1 MCVKLSSGDLN
12 PDPCPPHLTNT
23 YICGVITT
31 PRVRSGNNIL
41 KIIKNVA
48 NKTIKYT
55 ISGMLTRQNLD
66 H

>member
-12 PDPCPPHLTNT
+12 PDPCPLHLTNT
-23 YICGVITT
+23 YTCGVITT
-31 PRVRSGNNIL
+31 PKVRSGNNIL